1 MKIFNTLTRTKED
14 FVPVSP
20 GKASIYVCG
29 PTTYNFIHAGNARP
43 YVVFD
48 TLRRHL
54 THKNFDVTYVQNFT
68 DIDDKII
75 AKANDEG
82 VTHSD
87 ISKRYIDEFFVDID
101 ALNVERANHYPCVT
115 SEIEGI
121 IELTELL
128 IDKGFAYDVE
138 GTVYFISSKVAD
150 YGKLSKKNIEELEAG
165 ARVEVNSQKRNPS
178 DFVLWKAAKPGEPS
192 WDSPWG
198 QGRPGW
204 HIECSVMARKFLGTT
219 IDIHA
224 GGEDL
229 CFPHHENEIAQS
241 EAAYNEPFAN
251 YWMHNGMLLV
261 DNQKMAKSEGNF
273 FLVRDV
279 ANKYGYDVL
288 RFFLLSVHYRSPLN
302 FSDELVQAAANG
314 LERIKNCRRE
324 LADANGTSA
333 PHQGTFLTDFEAA
346 LDDDLNTANAISII
360 FDMVKAVNIVLR
372 ENGNVD
378 GYLSQLDHMCNILG
392 LKLDDDANVDVNRI
406 EELIEKR
413 NQAKRDKDF
422 ASSDAIR
429 DELLEMGITIKDTR
443 ECTKWH
449 LTSN

>member
-14 FVPVSP
+14 FVPVQE

-54 THKNFDVTYVQNFT
+54 SRKNFDITFVQNFT

-75 AKANDEG
+75 QKANDEG
-82 VTHSD
+82 ITHTELA
-87 ISKRYIDEFFVDID
+87 KRYIDEFFIDTD
-101 ALNVERANHYPCVT
+101 ALNVQRASHYPRVT
-115 SEIEGI
+115 EEIEGI
-121 IELTELL
+121 IDLTAHL
-128 IDKGFAYDVE
+128 IEKGFAYEVD
-138 GTVYFISSKVAD
+138 GTVYFVSHKVAD

-165 ARVEVNSQKRNPS
+165 ARVEVNSHKRNSS

-192 WDSPWG
+192 WNSPWG

-219 IDIHA
+219 VDIHA

-241 EAAYNEPFAN
+241 EAAYDEHFVN

-279 ANKYGYDVL
+279 AGKFGYDVL

-302 FSDELVQAAANG
+302 FSEELMQAAANG

-324 LADANGTSA
+324 LVDANSTGND
-333 PHQGTFLTDFEAA
+333 PQGAFMADFDAA

-360 FDMVKAVNIVLR
+360 FDMVKHVNILLR
-372 ENGNVD
+372 EKTSVG
-378 GYLSQLDHMCNILG
+378 GYLAMLDQMCDVLG
-392 LKLDDDANVDVNRI
+392 IKFEDGADIDTVRI
-406 EELIEKR
+406 EELIEQR

-422 ASSDAIR
+422 ARSDAIR
-429 DELLEMGITIKDTR
+429 DELLAMGITIKDTR
-443 ECTKWH
+443 EGTKWH
-449 LTSN
+449 LTSS